1 MRLTIVLINSVMKL
15 SRFIYAVIAAVMLS
29 SAPAAAQEVDNLPFK
44 SGEKLTF
51 ILNYTWGGVVTDV
64 GTATCEL
71 KYADGVYHPVL
82 IGKTYKF
89 YDFFFKVR
97 ERFESKFDAS
107 TLRPVYFFR
116 SAQEGKYRIKN
127 SLTFNDSDYTI
138 TSRTQKYDRTPVD
151 TLLKATE
158 NTYDLISLFF
168 KSRTMDVSKLPV
180 EEKVPLDFAIDKEV
194 YNLYFIYKGREN
206 KKIPGM
212 GTFKTLKFAAKV
224 VAGNIFD
231 GKEDMLIWVSDD
243 KNMIPLFFESP
254 ILIGRMQGRI
264 SKIENNKYPL
274 SSKIK

>member
-1 MRLTIVLINSVMKL
+1 MKFG
-15 SRFIYAVIAAVMLS
+15 RFIHAVTVAAMFLS
-29 SAPAAAQEVDNLPFK
+29 MPAAAQESKDLPFK
-44 SGEKLTF
+44 KGERLSF
-51 ILNYTWGGVVTDV
+51 ILNYTWGGVITDV

-71 KYADGVYHPVL
+71 RYEDGFYNPVL
-82 IGKTYKF
+82 TGKTYKF

-97 ERFESKFDAS
+97 ERFESRFHES

-127 SLTFNDSDYTI
+127 SLTFNDADYTI

-151 TLLKATE
+151 TLLKATV
-158 NTYDLISLFF
+158 NTYDLITLFF
-168 KSRTMDVSKLPV
+168 RSRTMDVSKLPLD
-180 EEKVPLDFAIDKEV
+180 EKVPLGFAIDKEV

-212 GTFKTLKFAAKV
+212 GTFRTLKFAAKV

-231 GKEDMLIWVSDD
+231 GKEDMSIWVSDD
-243 KNMIPLFFESP
+243 RNMIPLFFESP